1 MKYCKIS
8 PYGLG
13 MVGVIVVSTIIRLIL
28 SSQNYPS
35 TNSDEGTMGLMALH
49 IAYHGALPIFFYG
62 QNYMGA
68 LEAYLGAFFFL
79 IFGPSLFAL
88 RLGMILLFALF
99 QCALYLLISQLYTK
113 RYALAST
120 ALLCLGSPE
129 LFSRQL
135 RAVGGAL
142 ETLLF
147 GTLTLLLATSLILSY
162 QGGQEAASRGRLLCY
177 ACLGLVMGLGIWSH
191 MLILPFIAMA
201 LLFLF
206 VYCRRE
212 WQRRVILC
220 WLAGLLLGLLP
231 LLIYDIQH
239 PLQNALFTLIS
250 VYGGTATSLPYT
262 VWDKIRGT
270 VLVSLPM
277 ATGASPICPLNSTP
291 GVWRTEI
298 SSCMIPQGIWSVG
311 FLLLLGIA
319 LWSAWKTSQIQSVLF
334 RRKKIE
340 DTLVEQRRV
349 AARLMLLG
357 SGLLTLCAF
366 VLSSSSA
373 LVPITSSRYLVG
385 LEAVLPAVLW
395 PLWYYARPLS
405 RALRSISLS
414 ALGLATIGIVI
425 YTFILGTVISFQQVA
440 GVEQYYQQQ
449 QQGLVGDLLAMHA
462 TRIYTDYWTCDNIAF
477 LSDERI
483 ICDVLGNNL
492 QAGQNRYT
500 PYVAQVQQA
509 RPVTYVFPVG
519 SEQAKLLAQQ
529 MRNTPQK
536 YRRSVVDGYVVYRLV

>member
-1 MKYCKIS
+1 
-8 PYGLG
+8 
-13 MVGVIVVSTIIRLIL
+13 
-28 SSQNYPS
+28 
-35 TNSDEGTMGLMALH
+35 MGLMALH

-79 IFGPSLFAL
+79 LVGPSLFAL

-99 QCALYLLISQLYTK
+99 QCALYLLISLLYNK
-113 RYALAST
+113 RYALASM

-162 QGGQEAASRGRLLCY
+162 QGGQESGRRGRLLRY

-191 MLILPFIAMA
+191 MLILPFVAVA

-206 VYCRRE
+206 AYCRRE
-212 WQRRVILC
+212 WQRRVVLC

-231 LLIYDIQH
+231 LLIYDVQH
-239 PLQNALFTLIS
+239 PLQNAVFTLFS

-270 VLVSLPM
+270 ILVSLPM

-291 GVWRTEI
+291 GLWRTEI
-298 SSCMIPQGIWSVG
+298 SSCLIPQGIWSIG

-319 LWSAWKTSQIQSVLF
+319 LWSAWKTSQVQSVLF

-349 AARLMLLG
+349 AARMMLSG

-385 LEAVLPAVLW
+385 LEAALPAVLW
-395 PLWYYARPLS
+395 PLWYYSRPLS
-405 RALRSISLS
+405 RALRSIGLS
-414 ALGLATIGIVI
+414 ALSLVTISIVI

-449 QQGLVGDLLAMHA
+449 QQGLVSDLLHMHA

-483 ICDVLGNNL
+483 ICDVLGNTL
-492 QAGQNRYT
+492 QQGQNRYP
-500 PYVAQVQQA
+500 PYATQVQQSKQ
-509 RPVTYVFPVG
+509 VMYVFPVG
-519 SEQAKLLAQQ
+519 SVQAKLLAQQ
-529 MRNTPQK
+529 MQHAPQE
-536 YRRSVVDGYVVYRLV
+536 YQRTVIDGYVVYRLVSKMRTNCAC